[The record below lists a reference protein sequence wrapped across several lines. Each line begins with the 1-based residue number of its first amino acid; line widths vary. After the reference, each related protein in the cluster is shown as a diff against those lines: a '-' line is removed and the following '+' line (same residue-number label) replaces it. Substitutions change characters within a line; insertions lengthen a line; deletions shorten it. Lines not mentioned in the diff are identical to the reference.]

1 MTFELTVRNVG
12 GIDELQTTFGDGVTL
27 LSGPN
32 ASNKTSLLHALT
44 FAFGSD
50 DVPLRSGTTRAEV
63 TVTDGDRSVTR
74 TAERTGTG
82 VTVSGDPW
90 LDGASGPDDLVSFAT
105 FLEFNDLR
113 AAVRNGDSFK
123 ETLKAPLEVSSL
135 EAERASKM
143 AEKQSLE
150 ADRDDLDGV
159 VDDLADVEVTLSEEH
174 SRVESLEDDLD
185 ALLART
191 TADEDDE
198 LEALRDRRT
207 DLASERDEQRRRVEN
222 TEDAIDRLEDRLETV
237 EDDLADATTTANEH
251 DTEQLRA
258 EKERLERRVAE
269 RENRVDVLQSVLTA
283 NREILNGD
291 FTGALGQDA
300 GLTGDEYTCWACGQ
314 TAPESAF
321 EGTLDDL
328 VELVE
333 RDRQRLD
340 EHRPRIEAVAED
352 LDAAEDAAT
361 RVRELEA
368 DRREVAES
376 LQERRSSLDTQRERL
391 RELESGLNDLDER
404 IAARKRE
411 RIAETD
417 GVVAEIEETRSALR
431 EARST
436 VGRLEDRHDRLESAV
451 AEYEELDARIAALS
465 EDIAALTDRVENVER
480 ELRESFNEV
489 MDGLVS
495 ALEFER
501 VQRVWLDGDFELV
514 IAREVDGT
522 VQHESVRHLAES
534 ERELIGLVLCLAG
547 CQTYDVPESVPVVAI
562 DSMGAFDVV
571 RAQRLVK
578 YIADH
583 TDHLLVAMHP
593 DRASALD
600 FSVTEIG
607 TALSPSR
614 S

>member
-12 GIDELQTTFGDGVTL
+12 GIDELKTTFGDGVTL

-44 FAFGSD
+44 FALGSD

-63 TVTDGDRSVTR
+63 TLSNGDRSVTR
-74 TAERTGTG
+74 TAERAGTG
-82 VTVSGDPW
+82 LSVSGESW
-90 LDGASGPDDLVSFAT
+90 LDDADNADDLVSFAT

-113 AAVRNGDSFK
+113 AAVRNGDSFE

-135 EAERASKM
+135 EAERAAKM
-143 AEKQSLE
+143 AEKQSAE
-150 ADRDDLDGV
+150 DDLDDLAGV
-159 VDDLADVEVTLSEEH
+159 TDDLADVEDSLAEKRE
-174 SRVESLEDDLD
+174 RVASLEDDLD
-185 ALLART
+185 DLLART

-198 LEALRDRRT
+198 LAALRDRRT
-207 DLASERDEQRRRVEN
+207 ELASERDEQRRRVEN

-237 EDDLADATTTANEH
+237 EADLAEARATANEH
-251 DTEQLRA
+251 DAAELRA
-258 EKERLERRVAE
+258 EKEQLERRVAE
-269 RENRVDVLQSVLTA
+269 RENRVNVLQSVLTA
-283 NREILNGD
+283 NREMLNGD

-300 GLTGDEYTCWACGQ
+300 GLAGDEYTCWACGQ
-314 TAPESAF
+314 DRPESAF
-321 EGTLDDL
+321 EGTLDEL

-333 RDRQRLD
+333 QDRERLE
-340 EHRPRIEAVAED
+340 EHRPRVEEVSEELA
-352 LDAAEDAAT
+352 AAEDAAA

-391 RELESGLNDLDER
+391 QELEGDLNDLDER
-404 IAARKRE
+404 IAARERE
-411 RIAETD
+411 RAAEED
-417 GVVAEIEETRSALR
+417 GVVTEIEETRAALR
-431 EARST
+431 DARST
-436 VGRLEDRHDRLESAV
+436 VGRLEDRRDRLESAV
-451 AEYEELDARIAALS
+451 AEYEELEERIAALS
-465 EDIAALTDRVENVER
+465 ADITALTDRIENAEA

-489 MDGLVS
+489 MDDLVS

-514 IAREVDGT
+514 IAREVEGV
-522 VQHESVRHLAES
+522 VQQESVRHLAES

-547 CQTYDVPESVPVVAI
+547 CLTYDVPEAVPVVAI

-571 RAQRLVK
+571 RAQRLVE
-578 YIADH
+578 YVAGRV
-583 TDHLLVAMHP
+583 DHLLVAMHP
-593 DRASALD
+593 DRASALE

-607 TALSPSR
+607 DALSA
-614 S
+614 